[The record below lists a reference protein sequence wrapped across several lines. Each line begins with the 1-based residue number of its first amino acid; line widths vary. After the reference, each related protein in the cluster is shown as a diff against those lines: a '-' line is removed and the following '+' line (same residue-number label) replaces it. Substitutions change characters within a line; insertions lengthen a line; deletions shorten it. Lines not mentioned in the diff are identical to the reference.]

1 VKKTIYIVSLL
12 LLLLPT
18 ILLAGNVV
26 SLGFGS
32 ISQFQ
37 LDAVATGLQNAALV
51 DVHNWA
57 TGGELRAKILGV
69 NLEGYLLIQQGE
81 IVDVTENGKPIFADD
96 IAQRLFG
103 MVGVGFSTEV
113 AAFTTLSLTA
123 GTLAGMNVS
132 PGFDIQVWAGEEDN
146 VFSRDEWRD
155 FFSKVPLAYRMRL
168 DFNLAG
174 FSVGV
179 HYQVPSQGFSY
190 ANSDWAA
197 MEPDWEHAKI
207 GASFIT
213 SFF

>member
-1 VKKTIYIVSLL
+1 MKKIIGIVSL

-18 ILLAGNVV
+18 ILLAGNLF

-32 ISQFQ
+32 INQFQ

-57 TGGELRAKILGV
+57 TGGELRAKVLGV

-81 IVDVTENGKPIFADD
+81 IVDVTENGKPVFAND

-113 AAFTTLSLTA
+113 AAFTTLSLAA

-132 PGFDIQVWAGEEDN
+132 PGFDIQVWAGEEN
-146 VFSRDEWRD
+146 NIFSREEWKN
-155 FFSKVPLAYRMRL
+155 FFSHVPLAYRMRL

-179 HYQVPSQGFSY
+179 HYQVPSHGFSY
-190 ANSDWAA
+190 ANSDWVA
-197 MEPDWEHAKI
+197 MEPDWEHGKI

>member
-1 VKKTIYIVSLL
+1 VKKAIYIVSLL
-12 LLLLPT
+12 LLLPAF
-18 ILLAGNVV
+18 LLAGNAF

-57 TGGELRAKILGV
+57 TGGELRAKVFGV

-81 IVDVTENGKPIFADD
+81 IVDVTENGKPVFAND

-103 MVGVGFSTEV
+103 MLGVGFSTKV
-113 AAFTTLSLTA
+113 ADFTTLSLTA

-132 PGFDIQVWAGEEDN
+132 PGFDIHVWAGEEDN
-146 VFSRDEWRD
+146 VFSREEWKN
-155 FFSKVPLAYRMRL
+155 FFSHVPLAYRMRL

-179 HYQVPSQGFSY
+179 HYQVPSQGYSY
-190 ANSDWAA
+190 ANSDLAA
-197 MEPDWEHAKI
+197 MAPDWEHGKI